1 MKYRCL
7 DCDWT
12 GNSDGAAAW
21 HRKAKGHR
29 VERIKEA
36 RDSRAVAEKSEN
48 GAQNPDGGRGS
59 TALERYFDKKL
70 IPPEAVLKELGWDGA
85 FADEKFKT
93 GVQVGMG
100 LVLLGAR
107 YAQVLMG
114 SMAEIM
120 KIQLEIYR
128 EAKESAEVAREAASE
143 VAAQIMPQIA
153 EISSKVEASRPA
165 PSSNPLRDMLAEA
178 LRPAVNQIVQQFLS
192 FFTGLS
198 PQPFRPQSEGSEI
211 PGFVR
216 EKLEEGG

>member
-1 MKYRCL
+1 MYRCL
-7 DCDWT
+7 DCGWT
-12 GNSDGAAAW
+12 GNSKGGAAW

-29 VERIKEA
+29 VVKVKEGSDDQA
-36 RDSRAVAEKSEN
+36 AAIANSEN
-48 GAQNPDGGRGS
+48 GVRSQNPDGGRGG

-114 SMAEIM
+114 SMAEVM

-143 VAAQIMPQIA
+143 VAAQIIPQIA

-178 LRPAVNQIVQQFLS
+178 LKPAVNQIVQQFLS

-198 PQPFRPQSEGSEI
+198 SQPFRPQSGGREV

-216 EKLEEGG
+216 EKLED